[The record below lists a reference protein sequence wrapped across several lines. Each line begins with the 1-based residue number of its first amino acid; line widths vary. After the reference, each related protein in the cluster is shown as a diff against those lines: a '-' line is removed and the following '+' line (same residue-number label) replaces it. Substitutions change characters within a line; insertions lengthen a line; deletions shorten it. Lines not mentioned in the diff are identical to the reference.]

1 MTAPKAQ
8 RSPGV
13 RCGDRRAGGDEP
25 AITQLNSLRTRV
37 AKLEDKSPV
46 VDEETKAYLAAM
58 EATLLKQINDGN
70 EQVLIRL
77 ETIASANGDLGRRV
91 TGLEKG
97 SRQ

>member
-1 MTAPKAQ
+1 MPKM
-8 RSPGV
+8 
-13 RCGDRRAGGDEP
+13 
-25 AITQLNSLRTRV
+25 
-37 AKLEDKSPV
+37 
-46 VDEETKAYLAAM
+46 DEETKAYLAAM